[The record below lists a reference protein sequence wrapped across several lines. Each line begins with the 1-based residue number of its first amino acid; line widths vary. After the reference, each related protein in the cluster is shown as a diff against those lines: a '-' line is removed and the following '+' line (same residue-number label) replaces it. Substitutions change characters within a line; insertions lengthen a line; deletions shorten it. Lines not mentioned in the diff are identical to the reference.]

1 VSFRVPFRGSVAVA
15 SGELSRGV
23 LRGPRF
29 RRLFPDVYVAADV
42 PLDHAT
48 WCRAAVL
55 YAGHDAVVSGLSAL
69 LLYGIDQR
77 PLRDSTIEVSA
88 QRRSVASTDP
98 PIALVRTSVHDADAL
113 VRAGVRL
120 TSPTRTAYDL
130 ACRLP
135 RVSAISAIDA
145 MTHLHFA
152 TIDEI
157 RRYALGRPAG
167 PGCTQVA
174 AVLAQVEPD
183 TESPMESRTRMLLVD
198 GGLPRPEAQ
207 VEVYDDLGEFVARL
221 DLGYRHLK
229 VGLEYEGDR
238 HRSKDV
244 FRRDIARGNALRD
257 AGWLIVR
264 VTADDVYRAPV
275 RFVRRVARLLAE
287 RRREL
292 RL

>member
-1 VSFRVPFRGSVAVA
+1 
-15 SGELSRGV
+15 
-23 LRGPRF
+23 
-29 RRLFPDVYVAADV
+29 
-42 PLDHAT
+42 
-48 WCRAAVL
+48 
-55 YAGHDAVVSGLSAL
+55 
-69 LLYGIDQR
+69 
-77 PLRDSTIEVSA
+77 
-88 QRRSVASTDP
+88 
-98 PIALVRTSVHDADAL
+98 
-113 VRAGVRL
+113 
-120 TSPTRTAYDL
+120 
-130 ACRLP
+130 
-135 RVSAISAIDA
+135 

-174 AVLAQVEPD
+174 AVLAQVELD

>member
-1 VSFRVPFRGSVAVA
+1 
-15 SGELSRGV
+15 
-23 LRGPRF
+23 
-29 RRLFPDVYVAADV
+29 
-42 PLDHAT
+42 
-48 WCRAAVL
+48 
-55 YAGHDAVVSGLSAL
+55 
-69 LLYGIDQR
+69 
-77 PLRDSTIEVSA
+77 
-88 QRRSVASTDP
+88 
-98 PIALVRTSVHDADAL
+98 
-113 VRAGVRL
+113 
-120 TSPTRTAYDL
+120 
-130 ACRLP
+130 
-135 RVSAISAIDA
+135 
-145 MTHLHFA
+145 
-152 TIDEI
+152 
-157 RRYALGRPAG
+157 
-167 PGCTQVA
+167 
-174 AVLAQVEPD
+174 
-183 TESPMESRTRMLLVD
+183 MLLVD